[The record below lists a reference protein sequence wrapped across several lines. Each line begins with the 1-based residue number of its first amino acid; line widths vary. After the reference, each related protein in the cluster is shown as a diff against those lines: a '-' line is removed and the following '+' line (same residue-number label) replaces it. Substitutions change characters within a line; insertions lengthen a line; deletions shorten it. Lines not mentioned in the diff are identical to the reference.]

1 MEERLDAMLKEQDR
15 LVAEDAETRPFEKR
29 IVPCLACGYHRA
41 HEWNP
46 FSESWNCRVCGQ
58 PWHDQ
63 KDYVDDLSWEG
74 APYMRDDYG
83 AYLRRRVTK
92 ETGGDD
98 GPEDHRQARG

>member
-29 IVPCLACGYHRA
+29 ILPCSVCGYHRA

-46 FSESWNCRVCGQ
+46 WDEAWTCRNCGQ

-63 KDYVDDLSWEG
+63 SDWFDELDCTIPDD
-74 APYMRDDYG
+74 
-83 AYLRRRVTK
+83 RRR
-92 ETGGDD
+92 GG
-98 GPEDHRQARG
+98 GPGS